1 MVMAWDTERS
11 ARDVAAAILT
21 LHPGLDQM
29 QLHKLLYL
37 TQAAS
42 LAWFEEPA
50 FEDRIEAWMY
60 GPMVR
65 GVAGTYMEFGD
76 QPIERPINGDPE
88 YLSKRVR
95 WVVERVLE
103 EFGDLGG
110 PALAKLTKQAGT
122 PWRITRGDLADGARS
137 DREIPQETIAE
148 FHRLNGVLRSTPS
161 AAEMALARRFFEGDD
176 AALEELFEAATGARA
191 TVE

>member
-1 MVMAWDTERS
+1 MPWETQRS

-42 LAWFEEPA
+42 LAWFDEPA

-76 QPIERPINGDPE
+76 QPIEGPVNGDPE
-88 YLSKRVR
+88 ALSKRAR
-95 WVVERVLE
+95 WVVERVLD

-110 PALAKLTKQAGT
+110 PALAKVTKREGT
-122 PWRITRGDLADGARS
+122 PWRTTRGDLPEGARS
-137 DREIPQETIAE
+137 DREIPQETIGE
-148 FHRLNGVLRSTPS
+148 FHRLHGVLRSTPS
-161 AAEMALARRFFEGDD
+161 AAETRLAARFFDGDNAALA
-176 AALEELFEAATGARA
+176 ELFEAATGART